1 MRLAARLADCDATH
15 LEAIRAIFNTEIA
28 TSTALWEDSP
38 RSPETVRAWWDTK
51 LAAGFPVIGAFDG
64 ETLVGFATYGQF
76 RPQAGYRY
84 AVEHS
89 VYLVATHR
97 GRGIGRQL
105 LEAIVE
111 RARSEG
117 MHAIIGVIDS
127 ANTASCRLH
136 ESAGFELVGKLPEVG
151 RKFDRWLDACFY
163 QKTLC

>member
-1 MRLAARLADCDATH
+1 MTTLLRDCDATH

-28 TSTALWEDSP
+28 TSTALWEDST
-38 RSPETVRAWWDTK
+38 RSAETVRAWWHTK
-51 LAAGFPVIGAFDG
+51 VAAGFPVIGAFDG
-64 ETLVGFATYGQF
+64 ETLVGFATYSQF
-76 RPQAGYRY
+76 RPHSGYRY

-97 GRGIGRQL
+97 GQGIGRQL

-111 RARSEG
+111 RARSAG
-117 MHAIIGVIDS
+117 MHTIIGVIDS
-127 ANTASCRLH
+127 TNTASRRMH

-163 QKTLC
+163 HNTLT